1 MERKQSFP
9 KPEVIVA
16 RNAGF
21 CFGVARATEAVEREI
36 AQKPAGERVFTLG
49 RLIHNETYNSRLAA
63 RGVTVITTENVE
75 RLASEASPTAPVKVF
90 VRAHGMTEE
99 TEALLT
105 RCAAENPAFSF
116 VDCTCSFVKKIH
128 RICRDHDLA
137 NREAVARTGK
147 EDRFLAVL
155 GSSDHPEVV
164 GFLSRF
170 SGKKVVFRTAA
181 EAEAMIADGTVP
193 TDGSLTP
200 VLVAQTTQNITE
212 WEKTKKIYNLTFSRP
227 YIYDTICSI
236 TDSRQNEAAELARKC
251 DRIIVIGGRD
261 SSNSAKLYAICAGI
275 CADTVWVER
284 ADELPAKSPSSYQK
298 VGIVAGASTPRDIIE
313 EVTNIMSEIQ
323 NENFA
328 EMLED
333 SLKTLNTGDTVT
345 GIITSISA
353 GEIQLDLGAKVT
365 GVIKQEQITDDPS
378 AKLSE
383 MFKIGD
389 EVEAFVIRVSDRD
402 GFAELSKKRVD
413 SDKNWQGIVAA
424 YEAGENL
431 EGKVIS
437 VNKGGVEAIVRD
449 NRVFIPA
456 AHTGIPREGD
466 LSTLVGQTVTL
477 RILEI
482 GDRKRAKGSIRLV
495 LRDQKR
501 AQEKSFWE
509 EIEEG
514 KIYTGT
520 VKSMTS
526 YGAFVDLG
534 GVDGMV
540 HCSELSWKRIKS
552 PAEVLA
558 IGDEITV
565 FVKSYDA
572 EKKRISL
579 GYKTEATNPWFIFTH
594 QYAIGDT
601 AAVKIVSLMPFG
613 AFAEIVDGVD
623 GLIHISQIADHKIGK
638 PADVLEVGQVVD
650 AKIIDIDNDNQK
662 VSLSIRALL
671 EEAKATEEAAP
682 VEAAED
688 GVVFTT
694 EE

>member
-1 MERKQSFP
+1 MSEI
-9 KPEVIVA
+9 IVA
-16 RNAGF
+16 KNAGF
-21 CFGVARATEAVEREI
+21 CFGVARATAAVEKEM
-36 AQKPAGERVFTLG
+36 KEHVPGERIFTLG
-49 RLIHNETYNSRLAA
+49 RLIHNEIYNQRLAA
-63 RGVTVITTENVE
+63 NGVSVISSEDVE
-75 RLASEASPTAPVKVF
+75 RLSREATAEAPVKVF
-90 VRAHGMTEE
+90 VRAHGMTVE
-99 TEALLT
+99 TEELLA
-105 RCAAENPAFSF
+105 RCAAENRHFSF
-116 VDCTCSFVKKIH
+116 VDCTCTFVKKIH
-128 RICRDHDLA
+128 RISAEHSEL
-137 NREAVARTGK
+137 NRRAREEAGK
-147 EDRFLAVL
+147 DDRFLAVL
-155 GSSDHPEVV
+155 GSATHPEVV

-170 SGKKVVFRTAA
+170 EGKKVVFNDAA
-181 EAEAMIADGTVP
+181 EAQELINSGVVP
-193 TDGSLTP
+193 TDGSMAP
-200 VLVAQTTQNITE
+200 VLVAQTTQNLLE

-236 TDSRQNEAAELARKC
+236 TDSRQTEAAELARKC

-261 SSNSAKLYAICAGI
+261 SSNSAKLHSICKDI
-275 CADTVWVER
+275 CADTVWVEC
-284 ADELPAKSPSSYQK
+284 AEELPKEYPLACQR
-298 VGIVAGASTPRDIIE
+298 VGIVAGASTPHDIIE
-313 EVTNIMSEIQ
+313 EVTNNMSEIL

-328 EMLED
+328 ELLED

-345 GIITSISA
+345 GIITSINA

-413 SDKNWQGIVAA
+413 SDKNWLKVVAA
-424 YEAGENL
+424 YENNENL
-431 EGKVIS
+431 EGKVVS
-437 VNKGGVEAIVRD
+437 VNKGGVEAIVHD

-466 LSTLVGQTVTL
+466 LSTLVGQIVTL

-482 GDRKRAKGSIRLV
+482 GEKKRAKGSIRLV
-495 LRDQKR
+495 LRDEKR
-501 AQEKSFWE
+501 ARDKAFWE

-579 GYKTEATNPWFIFTH
+579 GYKTEATNPWYIFTH
-594 QYAIGDT
+594 QYAVGDV
-601 AAVKIVSLMPFG
+601 ASVKIVNLMPFG

-638 PADVLEVGQVVD
+638 PADVLEIGQVVD
-650 AKIIDIDNDNQK
+650 AKIIDIDEENQK
-662 VSLSIRALL
+662 VSLSIRAIL
-671 EEAKATEEAAP
+671 EEAKAAEEAMPVDEA
-682 VEAAED
+682 VEA
-688 GVVFTT
+688 V